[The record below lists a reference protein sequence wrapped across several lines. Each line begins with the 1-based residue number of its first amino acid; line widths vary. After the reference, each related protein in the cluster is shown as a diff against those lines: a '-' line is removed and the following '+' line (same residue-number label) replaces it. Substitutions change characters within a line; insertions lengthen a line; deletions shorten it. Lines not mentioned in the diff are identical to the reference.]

1 MCGRDL
7 IYFLIL
13 INDKISC
20 CFLCGSVQQ
29 MAPSV
34 MTGASRRITNR
45 EEGSCV
51 KGPAPILTVNRL
63 FYRFMGP

>member
-20 CFLCGSVQQ
+20 FLCGFGVLPDVEFVMFCAGRGQQ
-29 MAPSV
+29 E
-34 MTGASRRITNR
+34 R
-45 EEGSCV
+45 EEGSC
-51 KGPAPILTVNRL
+51 GRIPRRYLTVKSPSYRL
-63 FYRFMGP
+63 MGP

>member
-20 CFLCGSVQQ
+20 FLCGFGVL
-29 MAPSV
+29 PDVEFV
-34 MTGASRRITNR
+34 MFCAGERTTR
-45 EEGSCV
+45 ERGR
-51 KGPAPILTVNRL
+51 KLWQDPAPI
-63 FYRFMGP
+63 FDC